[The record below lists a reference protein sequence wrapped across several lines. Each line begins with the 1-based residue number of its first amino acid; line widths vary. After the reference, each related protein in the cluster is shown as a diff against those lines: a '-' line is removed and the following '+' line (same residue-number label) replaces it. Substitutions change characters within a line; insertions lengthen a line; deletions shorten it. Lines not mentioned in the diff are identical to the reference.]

1 MNSKSLK
8 PLPRFSSDQEAEDF
22 VANADLTEFDL
33 SSRREVLFERMPPEQ
48 TSVDRYVFVITS
60 DEQSHFHFDVK
71 KLSGEVLFSS
81 KTLSSRDATLE
92 AIDAFKAGISA
103 AATKDASDAAA

>member
-8 PLPRFSSDQEAEDF
+8 PLPRFSSDRQAEDF
-22 VANADLTEFDL
+22 IANADLTEFDL
-33 SSRREVLFERMPPEQ
+33 SSGHDMRFERMPSEQ
-48 TSVDRYVFVITS
+48 ASIDRYVLVITS
-60 DEQSHFHFDVK
+60 DAQSRFHFDVK
-71 KLSGEVLFSS
+71 TLSGEILFSS
-81 KTLSSRDATLE
+81 TSLSSREAALA